1 MSGGLKLSS
10 AIDWVNEV
18 KERLCVMAEL
28 VEIKEGKAKQAMKKQ
43 NDNKAKH
50 REFDV
55 GSLVCGKNTRFRGQA
70 GRCVHYFEGSIAIE
84 AADIQLETHTLSY

>member
-1 MSGGLKLSS
+1 MSGDLKLSS

-28 VEIKEGKAKQAMKKQ
+28 VEVKEGKAKQAMKKQ
-43 NDNKAKH
+43 Y

-55 GSLVCGKNTRFRGQA
+55 GSLVLARTPDLEGKLADVR
-70 GRCVHYFEGSIAIE
+70 EGP
-84 AADIQLETHTLSY
+84 